1 MQSDHGHS
9 TPDANG
15 SDEAVWADL
24 VSRLQEPSDAFMDGT
39 PGADPVEAGIAPEQ
53 KTVNDFDPLGVW
65 RKQSEPAPAEPSF
78 EELSFKDRSSN
89 QKNDGPATGQNPNSR
104 GPRDYEAD
112 DFEENFVPP
121 EPPSLAG
128 VEPIIMLSWLGAV
141 GGPLFLVVAAIFWR
155 GIPFLAV
162 IGVIMAFL
170 AGTGYLLFK
179 LPHSREND
187 DGDGAVV

>member
-15 SDEAVWADL
+15 NDEAVWADL

-39 PGADPVEAGIAPEQ
+39 LGGDPLETGMAPEQ

-65 RKQSEPAPAEPSF
+65 RKQSEPAPTEPSF
-78 EELSFKDRSSN
+78 EELSFKGERTS
-89 QKNDGPATGQNPNSR
+89 QKNTESAIGQSPDSR
-104 GPRDYEAD
+104 GPRDYHAD
-112 DFEENFVPP
+112 EFEEDFVPP

-128 VEPIIMLSWLGAV
+128 VEPIIMLSWIGAV